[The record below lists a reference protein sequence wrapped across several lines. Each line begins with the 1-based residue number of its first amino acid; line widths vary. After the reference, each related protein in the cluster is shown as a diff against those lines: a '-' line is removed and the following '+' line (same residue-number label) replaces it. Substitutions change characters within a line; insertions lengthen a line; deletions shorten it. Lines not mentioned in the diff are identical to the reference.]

1 MSMAV
6 DVTLTSTGMGITEA
20 TIVKW
25 LKGVGDRVEAGETI
39 AEVETAK
46 STVEVEA
53 PAAGT
58 LSAILFDV
66 DAEVEMGTAIAIIA
80 ED

>member
-1 MSMAV
+1 MAV
-6 DVTLTSTGMGITEA
+6 SVEIPNVGMGVTEA
-20 TIVKW
+20 TIVNW
-25 LKGVGDRVEAGETI
+25 LKAVGDRVEAGEAI
-39 AEVETAK
+39 VEIETAK

-58 LSAILFDV
+58 LWEILAQV
-66 DAEVEMGTAIAIIA
+66 DDEVEVGVAIATIE

>member
-1 MSMAV
+1 MTV

-25 LKGVGDRVEAGETI
+25 LKAVGDRVEEGETI
-39 AEVETAK
+39 VEVETAK

-53 PAAGT
+53 PASGT
-58 LSAILFDV
+58 LSEILFAEDE
-66 DAEVEMGTAIAIIA
+66 EVEMGVAIATIEA
-80 ED
+80 D